1 MSLLLSIP
9 ITPAYWPV
17 VPSLI
22 LCVIFSRLKRINTLS
37 GVCMLGGGWVRYVCF
52 RGGGDISFKTLK
64 KMSTLQGK
72 NLLPFL

>member
-37 GVCMLGGGWVRYVCF
+37 GVCMLGGGGCGMCVF
-52 RGGGDISFKTLK
+52 GEGETSLSKL
-64 KMSTLQGK
+64 
-72 NLLPFL
+72 